1 MSGIDSLVAG
11 GMLTKAHFDSN
22 LAAAADAGHLGAH
35 HAVLFTPDS
44 GNLSGKTFLIVDL
57 NGVAG
62 YQAGGDLVIDITGAT
77 NLGSLGTGDF
87 I

>member
-1 MSGIDSLVAG
+1 MTGIDATV
-11 GMLTKAHFDSN
+11 
-22 LAAAADAGHLGAH
+22 AGHLSKGSFISDLADAVDGHLGKH

-44 GNLSGKTFLIVDL
+44 GNLSGKTFLVVDL

-62 YQAGGDLVIDITGAT
+62 YQANADLVVQLT
-77 NLGSLGTGDF
+77 NAQHVGNIGVGDF